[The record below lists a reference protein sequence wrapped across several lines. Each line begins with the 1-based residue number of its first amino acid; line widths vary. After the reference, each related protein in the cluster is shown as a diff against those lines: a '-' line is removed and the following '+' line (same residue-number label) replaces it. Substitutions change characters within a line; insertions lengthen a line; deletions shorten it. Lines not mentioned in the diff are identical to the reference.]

1 MDVGALFERLGQ
13 SRAGQL
19 AGATMA
25 KAAPVMQ
32 AAEMRAYHPTW
43 RERAAQWLLG
53 DHYGAAKENF
63 VSGLMGTTGLGQSG
77 MGLADLTPAGVPMAV
92 QEAYRARDP
101 QGMALAAMPGGGSIA
116 RGAKQKLITAYRG
129 GSTPWFADEW
139 DTVYHPE
146 LFAHT
151 DRNIAAQYGGVS
163 EFKVDRSSLFDAT
176 KDPQKWREFINTG
189 DPLNAVRKA
198 GYKGAIYPD
207 DHDWEIPVNGLEL
220 AIFDP
225 SAAILPGELKKRK

>member
-1 MDVGALFERLGQ
+1 MPGILGDALLTGAMAGKGVLGPTL
-13 SRAGQL
+13 S
-19 AGATMA
+19 
-25 KAAPVMQ
+25 
-32 AAEMRAYHPTW
+32 AYSPTW

-53 DHYGAAKENF
+53 DRYGAAKQNF
-63 VSGLMGTTGLGQSG
+63 VQGLMGTTGLGQSG

-92 QEAYRARDP
+92 QEAYRSGDP
-101 QGMALAAMPGGGSIA
+101 QGMALAAMPGGGSMT
-116 RGAKQKLITAYRG
+116 RGARRNLITVYRG
-129 GSTPWFADEW
+129 GTTPWFADEW
-139 DTVYHPE
+139 DTVYRPE

-176 KDPQKWREFINTG
+176 KDSQKWREFINTG